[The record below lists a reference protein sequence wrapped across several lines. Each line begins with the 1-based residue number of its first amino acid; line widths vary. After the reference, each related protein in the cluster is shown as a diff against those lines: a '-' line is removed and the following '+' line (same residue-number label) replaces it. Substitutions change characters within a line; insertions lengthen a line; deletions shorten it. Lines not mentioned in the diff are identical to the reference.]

1 MSNLTN
7 LQVKAMK
14 LPGRYSDG
22 NGLYLRIAPGGSK
35 QWVQRIVVDD
45 KRRDLGIGG
54 YPAVTLAQA
63 RNLVKENRARV
74 ASGKAALGARER
86 KAKAKP
92 KTKTRPT
99 FREMAEECRAEL
111 ARILWTS
118 ERTGKIFQ
126 RRCNMYLYPEF
137 GDWPIDKITQAD
149 IKRVCVAIAETT
161 PQTARRVRIVA
172 HQVFE
177 YAKDERK
184 LRDNPASKSLDKY
197 LITKNTP
204 PPENRK
210 ALPYAEVRGALDK
223 VMVSP
228 SDLTTKACYLFMVAT
243 AVRQGEARKAIWDEI
258 DLSDP
263 DNPKC

>member
-99 FREMAEECRAEL
+99 FREMA
-111 ARILWTS
+111 
-118 ERTGKIFQ
+118 
-126 RRCNMYLYPEF
+126 Y
-137 GDWPIDKITQAD
+137 
-149 IKRVCVAIAETT
+149 V
-161 PQTARRVRIVA
+161 
-172 HQVFE
+172 
-177 YAKDERK
+177 
-184 LRDNPASKSLDKY
+184 
-197 LITKNTP
+197 
-204 PPENRK
+204 
-210 ALPYAEVRGALDK
+210 
-223 VMVSP
+223 
-228 SDLTTKACYLFMVAT
+228 
-243 AVRQGEARKAIWDEI
+243 
-258 DLSDP
+258 
-263 DNPKC
+263 